1 MERTLPRKVLILQ
14 SEQKSAAG
22 LERLFQ
28 ARGDE
33 AWPAQTLDQAQALL
47 RQVRPDLLVMDLHF
61 PGDDWR
67 DFLRILRQNQP
78 RLKIIL
84 TNRHPDL
91 QREMWAQSQ
100 GLTVFLREP
109 FTGQWLEA
117 ALRRVESG
125 LSPDTNPTGG
135 AAAAKSA
142 PTTPRVRMPVRMKIT
157 LPYLLLAIIIA
168 SAAAFIISQV
178 MLDSIH
184 ERFFNQLLETGRQS
198 SDWMV
203 REENRMLATLRL
215 VANTQ
220 GVSQAVQA
228 GDSEGLR
235 TLVLPTVVNAGEETV
250 EFLNMQGLSVLGLR
264 PSNQAGVYDAVRG
277 ETFFQPVGFV
287 QAVLQGRSDEQG
299 NKFAGVE
306 VTPFGRYFYVSGP
319 IFDPA
324 GAQVGVLLVGKS
336 VDSLVT
342 AMSRDTLGR
351 ITFYDI
357 EGQPLA
363 STLFDDTASFP
374 LARNQVGQ
382 TLIEQDQ
389 STLTRD
395 LTLDQVGYSELLL
408 PWEVRNGAD
417 QGVLGVAME
426 QTFLVRTTQITRLEI
441 FFLVVVAILMVI
453 GVGIYLSRLITH
465 PLLKL
470 VRASSEVAN
479 GNLEVKVDSGG
490 DDEVAVLAHSFNYM
504 VAGLQEGSIYRD
516 LLGRTV
522 SPEVREQLRQTFSS
536 GNLRLE
542 GQEAV
547 ASVLMTDIRGFT
559 TLSEQASPATV
570 FNWLNEYF
578 GKLVPIV
585 VAHGGVVN
593 KFDGDAMLAFFG
605 ILPRMLNPRRSATSA
620 CDTALEMLRAINLLN
635 RERIQRGDPPLV
647 TGIGIH
653 TGVVIAGGLGTS
665 DRLHYTIIG
674 DTVNTSQRLESL
686 TRDLLSETGALIS
699 QSTLHALGEQQSQYH
714 LEAMGLHSVK
724 GKSERLMVYRLRDLP
739 GQVSPKTRPPI

>member
-1 MERTLPRKVLILQ
+1 
-14 SEQKSAAG
+14 
-22 LERLFQ
+22 
-28 ARGDE
+28 
-33 AWPAQTLDQAQALL
+33 
-47 RQVRPDLLVMDLHF
+47 MDLHF
-61 PGDDWR
+61 PGNAWLA
-67 DFLRILRQNQP
+67 FLRAVRQEQP
-78 RLKIIL
+78 QLKIIL

-91 QREMWAQSQ
+91 QREMSAQAQ
-100 GLTVFLREP
+100 GVSVFLREP
-109 FTGQWLEA
+109 FTPQWVEA
-117 ALRRVESG
+117 ALRRVDSG
-125 LSPDTNPTGG
+125 LSPDTRPARSET
-135 AAAAKSA
+135 AARAEK
-142 PTTPRVRMPVRMKIT
+142 TTPRVRMPVRMKIT

-178 MLDSIH
+178 MLDSIQ
-184 ERFFNQLLETGRQS
+184 ERFFNQLIESGRQS

-220 GVSQAVQA
+220 GVAGAVQS
-228 GDSEGLR
+228 GDAEGLR
-235 TLVLPTVVNAGEETV
+235 TLVLPTIVNAGEETV
-250 EFLNMQGLSVLGLR
+250 EFLDMQGITVLGLR
-264 PSNQAGVYDAVRG
+264 PSTRVGEYDFVRG
-277 ETFFQPVGFV
+277 ETIFQTVGFV
-287 QAVLQGRSDEQG
+287 QVVLQGRGDEQG
-299 NKFAGVE
+299 DKFAGVE
-306 VTPFGRYFYVSGP
+306 LTPFGRFFYVSGP
-319 IFDPA
+319 IFDSS
-324 GAQVGVLLVGKS
+324 GVQVGVLLVGKS
-336 VDSLVT
+336 VNSLVDE
-342 AMSRDTLGR
+342 MSKDTLAS
-351 ITFYDI
+351 ITLYDLD
-357 EGQPLA
+357 GQTLA
-363 STLFDDTASFP
+363 SSLFNETDSVP
-374 LARNQVGQ
+374 LQRNQVGQ
-382 TLIEQDQ
+382 ALIEQDE

-395 LTLDQVGYSELLL
+395 FRLAQVDYSELLL

-417 QGVLGVAME
+417 QGILGVATE
-426 QTFLVRTTQITRLEI
+426 QTFLVRTSQITRIEI
-441 FFLVVVAILMVI
+441 FTLVVLAILMVI
-453 GVGIYLSRLITH
+453 AVGIYLARLITH
-465 PLLKL
+465 PLLRL

-479 GNLEVKVDSGG
+479 GNLEVKVESGG

-559 TLSEQASPATV
+559 TLSEKVSPATV

-578 GKLVPIV
+578 GQLVPIV

-605 ILPRMLNPRRSATSA
+605 ILPRMLNPRRSATAA
-620 CDTALEMLRAINLLN
+620 CDTALEILRAINLLN
-635 RERIQRGDPPLV
+635 RDRIRRGDPPLV

-686 TRDLLSETGALIS
+686 TRDLFNETGALIS
-699 QSTLHALGEQQSQYH
+699 QSTYTALGDQKSKYT
-714 LEAMGLHSVK
+714 LEPMGLHSVK
-724 GKSERLMVYRLRDLP
+724 GKTERLMVYRLDEQPDFNSPRQDL
-739 GQVSPKTRPPI
+739 RI

>member
-1 MERTLPRKVLILQ
+1 MPRKVLIFQ
-14 SEQKSAAG
+14 SDPKSAAV
-22 LERLFQ
+22 LARLFR

-33 AWPAQTLDQAQALL
+33 AWTARDLEQARALL
-47 RQVRPDLLVMDLHF
+47 RQVRPDLLMMDLHF
-61 PGDDWR
+61 PGNAWL
-67 DFLRILRQNQP
+67 DFLRAVRQDQP
-78 RLKIIL
+78 RLSIIM

-91 QREMWAQSQ
+91 QREMWAQAQ
-100 GLTVFLREP
+100 GVTVFLREP
-109 FTGQWLEA
+109 FTAQWLEA
-117 ALRRVESG
+117 ALRRAESG
-125 LSPDTNPTGG
+125 LSPDTRPARGT
-135 AAAAKSA
+135 AAGKPAQSL
-142 PTTPRVRMPVRMKIT
+142 PRVRVPVRLKIT
-157 LPYLLLAIIIA
+157 LPYLVLAITIA
-168 SAAAFIISQV
+168 LAAAFVISQV
-178 MLDSIH
+178 MLDSIQ

-215 VANTQ
+215 AANTQ
-220 GVSQAVQA
+220 GVAQAVQA
-228 GDSEGLR
+228 GDSDGLR
-235 TLVLPTVVNAGEETV
+235 NLVLPAIVNAGEETV
-250 EFLNMQGLSVLGLR
+250 EFLDMQGVSVLGLR
-264 PSNQAGVYDAVRG
+264 PGGQPGEFDTVRG
-277 ETFFQPVGFV
+277 ETFFQSVGFA

-299 NKFAGVE
+299 DKFAGIQQ
-306 VTPFGRYFYVSGP
+306 TPFGRYFYVSGP

-324 GAQVGVLLVGKS
+324 GAQVGALLVGKS
-336 VDSLVT
+336 VDSI
-342 AMSRDTLGR
+342 AAQMSRDTLGR
-351 ITFYDI
+351 VTLYDI
-357 EGQPLA
+357 DGQPLA
-363 STLFDDTASFP
+363 SSLFSGTESFP
-374 LARNQVGQ
+374 LARSQVGE
-382 TLIEQDQ
+382 TLIEQDA

-395 LTLDQVGYSELLL
+395 LTLGGVNYSELLL

-426 QTFLVRTTQITRLEI
+426 QTFLMRTTQTTRMEIFLLVAGAILLVIVVGVYLSNLITRP
-441 FFLVVVAILMVI
+441 LV
-453 GVGIYLSRLITH
+453 
-465 PLLKL
+465 KL
-470 VRASSEVAN
+470 ARASSEVAN

-605 ILPRMLNPRRSATSA
+605 ILPRMLTPRRSAVAA
-620 CDTALEMLRAINLLN
+620 CDTALEMLRAIQSLN
-635 RERIQRGDPPLV
+635 KQRIQRGDPPLV

-674 DTVNTSQRLESL
+674 DTVNSAQRLEGL
-686 TRDLLSETGALIS
+686 TRELMDDTGALIS
-699 QSTLHALGEQQSQYH
+699 QSTYAALGEQQSKYL
-714 LEAMGLHSVK
+714 LEPMGEHSVR
-724 GKSERLMVYRLRDLP
+724 GKAERLMVYRLSDLP
-739 GQVSPKTRPPI
+739 DLNLPRA

>member
-1 MERTLPRKVLILQ
+1 MPRKVLIFQ
-14 SEQKSAAG
+14 SDPKSAAV
-22 LERLFQ
+22 LARLFR

-33 AWPAQTLDQAQALL
+33 AWTARDLEQARALL
-47 RQVRPDLLVMDLHF
+47 RQVRPDLLMMDLHF
-61 PGDDWR
+61 PGNVWL
-67 DFLRILRQNQP
+67 DFLRALRQDQP
-78 RLKIIL
+78 RLNIIM

-91 QREMWAQSQ
+91 QREMWAQAQ
-100 GLTVFLREP
+100 GVTVFLREP
-109 FTGQWLEA
+109 FTAQWLEA

-125 LSPDTNPTGG
+125 LSPDTRPARGT
-135 AAAAKSA
+135 AAGKPAQSL
-142 PTTPRVRMPVRMKIT
+142 PRVRVPVRLKIT
-157 LPYLLLAIIIA
+157 LPYLVLAITIA
-168 SAAAFIISQV
+168 LAAAFVISQV
-178 MLDSIH
+178 MLDSIQ

-215 VANTQ
+215 AANTQ
-220 GVSQAVQA
+220 GVAQAVQA
-228 GDSEGLR
+228 GDSDGLR
-235 TLVLPTVVNAGEETV
+235 NLVLPAIVNAGEETV
-250 EFLNMQGLSVLGLR
+250 EFLDMQGIGGLGLR
-264 PSNQAGVYDAVRG
+264 PGGQPGEFDTVRG
-277 ETFFQPVGFV
+277 ETFFQSVGFA

-299 NKFAGVE
+299 DKFAGIQQ
-306 VTPFGRYFYVSGP
+306 TPFGRYFYVIGP
-319 IFDPA
+319 VFDPA
-324 GAQVGVLLVGKS
+324 GAQVGALLVGKS
-336 VDSLVT
+336 VDSIAAQV
-342 AMSRDTLGR
+342 SRDTLGR
-351 ITFYDI
+351 VTLYDM

-363 STLFDDTASFP
+363 PSLFSGTESFP
-374 LARNQVGQ
+374 LARSQVGE
-382 TLIEQDQ
+382 TLIEQDA

-395 LTLDQVGYSELLL
+395 LTLGGVNYSELLL

-426 QTFLVRTTQITRLEI
+426 QTFLMRTTQTTRMEIFLLVAGAILLVIAVGVYLSNLITRP
-441 FFLVVVAILMVI
+441 LV
-453 GVGIYLSRLITH
+453 
-465 PLLKL
+465 KL
-470 VRASSEVAN
+470 ARASSEVAN

-605 ILPRMLNPRRSATSA
+605 ILPRMLTPRRSAVAA
-620 CDTALEMLRAINLLN
+620 CDTALEMLRAIQSLN
-635 RERIQRGDPPLV
+635 KQRIQRGDPPLV

-674 DTVNTSQRLESL
+674 DTVNSAQRLEGL
-686 TRDLLSETGALIS
+686 TRELMDDTGALIS
-699 QSTLHALGEQQSQYH
+699 QSTYAALGEQQSKYQ
-714 LEAMGLHSVK
+714 LEPMGEHSVR
-724 GKSERLMVYRLRDLP
+724 GKAERLMVYRLSDLP
-739 GQVSPKTRPPI
+739 DLNLPRA

>member
-1 MERTLPRKVLILQ
+1 MPRKVLIFQ
-14 SEQKSAAG
+14 SDPKSAAA
-22 LERLFQ
+22 LARLFR

-33 AWPAQTLDQAQALL
+33 AWTARDLEQARALL
-47 RQVRPDLLVMDLHF
+47 RQVRPDLLMMDLHF
-61 PGDDWR
+61 PGNAWL
-67 DFLRILRQNQP
+67 DFLRTLRQDQP
-78 RLKIIL
+78 RLSIIM

-91 QREMWAQSQ
+91 QREMWAQAQ
-100 GLTVFLREP
+100 GVTVFLREP
-109 FTGQWLEA
+109 FTAQWLEA

-125 LSPDTNPTGG
+125 LSPDTRPARG
-135 AAAAKSA
+135 AAAGKPAQSL
-142 PTTPRVRMPVRMKIT
+142 PRVRVPVRLKIT
-157 LPYLLLAIIIA
+157 LPYLVLAITIA
-168 SAAAFIISQV
+168 LAAAFVISQV
-178 MLDSIH
+178 MLDSIQ

-215 VANTQ
+215 AANTQ
-220 GVSQAVQA
+220 GVAQAVQA
-228 GDSEGLR
+228 GDSDGLR
-235 TLVLPTVVNAGEETV
+235 NLVLPAIVNAGEETV
-250 EFLNMQGLSVLGLR
+250 EFLDMQGVGVLGLR
-264 PSNQAGVYDAVRG
+264 PGGQSGEFDTVRG
-277 ETFFQPVGFV
+277 ETFFQSVGFA

-299 NKFAGVE
+299 DKFAGIQQ
-306 VTPFGRYFYVSGP
+306 TPFGRYFYVIGP
-319 IFDPA
+319 VFDPA
-324 GAQVGVLLVGKS
+324 GAQVGALLVGKS
-336 VDSLVT
+336 VDSI
-342 AMSRDTLGR
+342 AAQMSRDTLGR
-351 ITFYDI
+351 VTLYDM

-363 STLFDDTASFP
+363 SSLFSGTESFP
-374 LARNQVGQ
+374 LARSQVGE
-382 TLIEQDQ
+382 TLIEQDA

-395 LTLDQVGYSELLL
+395 LTLGGVNYSELLL

-426 QTFLVRTTQITRLEI
+426 QTFLMRTTQTTRMEIFLLLAGAILLVIAVGVYLSNLITRP
-441 FFLVVVAILMVI
+441 LV
-453 GVGIYLSRLITH
+453 
-465 PLLKL
+465 KL
-470 VRASSEVAN
+470 ARASSEVAN

-605 ILPRMLNPRRSATSA
+605 ILPRMLTPRRSAVAA
-620 CDTALEMLRAINLLN
+620 CDTALEMLRAIQSLN
-635 RERIQRGDPPLV
+635 KQRMQRGDPPLV

-674 DTVNTSQRLESL
+674 DTVNSAQRLEGL
-686 TRDLLSETGALIS
+686 TRELMDDTGALIS
-699 QSTLHALGEQQSQYH
+699 QSTYAALGEQQSKYQ
-714 LEAMGLHSVK
+714 LEPMGEHSVR
-724 GKSERLMVYRLRDLP
+724 GKAERLMVYRLSDLP
-739 GQVSPKTRPPI
+739 DLNLPRA